1 MPEAPVDQVRNAG
14 DYTRPAVPV
23 VRNEILDA
31 AATCFSNKGFAATS
45 INDIADLLAATKG
58 RVYHHY
64 RSKADLFFDVHLCAM
79 EMDFTAIMAGVAK
92 GNTPI
97 ERLRLMALN
106 HAITIMEDNDY
117 QRVAMQG
124 VQMHLVG
131 STSPEQRR
139 TLALI
144 LRQRDEY
151 EAMFRIHIAAA
162 IANGDIPT
170 QDDSTSAK
178 AFLGVLNWVTLW
190 FRPRA
195 RQTQAERDRIAHDTA
210 TFAIRGLGVKA

>member
-1 MPEAPVDQVRNAG
+1 MVEAALDRADRQTPPRKA
-14 DYTRPAVPV
+14 V

-31 AATCFSNKGFAATS
+31 AAVCFSNKGFAATS

-64 RSKADLFFDVHLCAM
+64 RSKADLFFDVHLYAM
-79 EMDFTAIMAGVAK
+79 EMDFAAIRGGAAK
-92 GNTPI
+92 GRTPI
-97 ERLRLMALN
+97 ERLHEMALA
-106 HAITIMEDNDY
+106 HVHIIMEENDY

-131 STSPEQRR
+131 STSPDQRR

-144 LRQRDEY
+144 VSQRDEY
-151 EAMFRIHIAAA
+151 EGLFREHIADA
-162 IANGDIPT
+162 IARGDVPA
-170 QDDSTSAK
+170 QDDSVSAK

-195 RQTQAERDRIAHDTA
+195 GQTAEQRRAIARDTA
-210 TFAIRGLGVKA
+210 AFAIRGLGGQP